1 MAGRRF
7 LEKCSVKTKETLVR
21 QGISEKDIPLM
32 MDLV

>member
-7 LEKCSVKTKETLVR
+7 LEKCGKDKETLVR

>member
-7 LEKCSVKTKETLVR
+7 LEKCSVKTKKHLSDKESVK
-21 QGISEKDIPLM
+21 KDIPLM

>member
-7 LEKCSVKTKETLVR
+7 LKKMFGKDKETLVR

>member
-1 MAGRRF
+1 MFG
-7 LEKCSVKTKETLVR
+7 KDKETLVR